1 MKARPATN
9 ATASPFVSRRVDAGK
24 RLVSSATR
32 TNKSV
37 GPTASAFGKPPIATP
52 TPRRKDATRRR
63 TISPKPLCQR
73 SLQRHE
79 AFRAAFEK
87 MKIEE
92 AVETNRTVS
101 KKKPIRP
108 RTTAGSSM
116 PPRLPSVRKSKTPS
130 TTPRLQRRP
139 WFPEKSPEPQFRP
152 RKVREAAT
160 QQRFR
165 NQAGGVPL
173 NLSPGIGVTP
183 RSALRFPPKS
193 PEIQRGE
200 NPVRQRVEMR
210 RSKKEK
216 LYGQTP
222 PPAEADADSVVVED
236 ARWRAQHRY
245 RHRQEEKHQFRLK
258 SQQLQY
264 QRLRQYDDH
273 YEVDSPMAIYERVEE
288 EDLELA

>member
-1 MKARPATN
+1 
-9 ATASPFVSRRVDAGK
+9 
-24 RLVSSATR
+24 
-32 TNKSV
+32 
-37 GPTASAFGKPPIATP
+37 
-52 TPRRKDATRRR
+52 
-63 TISPKPLCQR
+63 
-73 SLQRHE
+73 
-79 AFRAAFEK
+79 
-87 MKIEE
+87 
-92 AVETNRTVS
+92 
-101 KKKPIRP
+101 
-108 RTTAGSSM
+108 M

-130 TTPRLQRRP
+130 TTTPRLQRRP
-139 WFPEKSPEPQFRP
+139 WFPEKSPEPQYRP

-183 RSALRFPPKS
+183 RSALNFPPKS

-200 NPVRQRVEMR
+200 NPVRQKVEMR

-236 ARWRAQHRY
+236 ARLRAHHRY

-264 QRLRQYDDH
+264 QRMRQYDDQ